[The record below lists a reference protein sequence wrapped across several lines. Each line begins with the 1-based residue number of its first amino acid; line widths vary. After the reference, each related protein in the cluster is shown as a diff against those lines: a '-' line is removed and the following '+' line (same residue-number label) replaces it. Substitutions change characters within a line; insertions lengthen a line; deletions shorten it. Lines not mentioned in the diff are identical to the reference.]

1 MRLWRTPI
9 SHLLLCACLIVS
21 RAQGVDAQEAP
32 LDVPQIDLP
41 APADAQVIS
50 MESLLQRFAQGNPEI
65 QRARFAVRT
74 AQAQVL
80 GTAALLQYTLTAQAN
95 LLNAEQPSNE
105 GLSSGIARNQNY
117 NAEVSLARQFAPG
130 TRIELSLQ
138 NGVSRSVF
146 PFSSPAGTTTITRG
160 PNVGTTLSLSASQPL
175 LRGLGRNVT
184 LLPLLLAQRR
194 LDTAD
199 LQVVQAASTRLVEV
213 VTAAAELAFAVQEL
227 QLRHRSLERTLTQLQ
242 IGMAELDAGRIAS
255 IELDLI
261 RQRVATNQEAV
272 LVTWATAATRT
283 RELQRLL
290 GEPPDASAVWAVEP
304 PHPDVD
310 WTNPQALCS
319 AAAERSPD
327 IAALQAQVETARA
340 DLIRTRNG
348 LRPQLD
354 LTAGLTQSGL
364 DTAFFPSYGQV
375 VRLEAT
381 TVTAGLLF
389 SLPLGNAAARD
400 EHERARVA
408 VEQAEFEV
416 HQSRTN
422 LCHQLTELAASRD
435 TLLSRTELAA
445 YRVALAERALQ
456 AEQARFAQ
464 GLSTVQTGLQALEDL
479 ETAERERLR
488 LQTDDVLNGWRAWHL
503 TGRLAEELLRLAD
516 GAETDADL
524 PAAPP

>member
-1 MRLWRTPI
+1 MRPWRTLI
-9 SHLLLCACLIVS
+9 SGLLLCGPLGTFNAPQVF
-21 RAQGVDAQEAP
+21 AQDAD

-41 APADAQVIS
+41 VPSDMQALSMDA
-50 MESLLQRFAQGNPEI
+50 LLQRFAQGNPEI
-65 QRARFAVRT
+65 QRARFAVQT
-74 AQAQVL
+74 AQAQL
-80 GTAALLQYTLTAQAN
+80 RGTAALMQYTLTARAN
-95 LLNAEQPSNE
+95 ILNAEQPSNE
-105 GLSSGIARNQNY
+105 GLSSGLARNQNY
-117 NAEVSLARQFAPG
+117 NAEVELGRQFAPG
-130 TRIELSLQ
+130 TRVQLSLQ
-138 NGVSRSVF
+138 NGVTRSVF

-175 LRGLGRNVT
+175 LRGFGRDVT
-184 LLPLLLAQRR
+184 LLPMLLAQRR
-194 LDTAD
+194 LDVAD
-199 LQVVQAASTRLVEV
+199 LQVVQSASTRLVEV
-213 VTAAAELAFAVQEL
+213 VTAAAELSFSVQEL

-242 IGMAELDAGRIAS
+242 IGMAELEAGRIAS

-261 RQRVATNQEAV
+261 RQRVAANQEAV
-272 LVTWATAATRT
+272 LVTWAAAATRT

-290 GEPPDASAVWAVEP
+290 GEQPDTTTVWSLDPPR
-304 PHPDVD
+304 PDVNWD
-310 WTNPQALCS
+310 DPEALCN
-319 AAAERSPD
+319 AASERSPD

-340 DLIRTRNG
+340 DLVRTNNG

-381 TVTAGLLF
+381 TITAGLLF
-389 SLPLGNAAARD
+389 TMPLGNAAARD

-416 HQSRTN
+416 HQSRTT

-445 YRVALAERALQ
+445 YRVGLAERALQ

-464 GLSTVQTGLQALEDL
+464 GLSTVQTGLQSLEDL
-479 ETAERERLR
+479 ETAERELLR

-503 TGRLAEELLRLAD
+503 TGRLAEELLRLPNE
-516 GAETDADL
+516 GDADTT
-524 PAAPP
+524 PAADAP